1 MFHELLTSTTDM
13 DVLPCVLGYRPLR
26 RTIQVRLGTST
37 LRLPGTRR
45 KRLRCAWHAHLRGL
59 VKPIHETSGFK
70 EHQQDSL
77 SMLAHI
83 IRRILLLFPTL
94 LGISIII
101 FLMMHI
107 TPGDPA
113 ELLLGER
120 ATEPALEALREH
132 LGLNEPLY
140 IQYGMF
146 LKRLMK
152 GDLGETIWTRQ
163 KVWIE
168 VKQRFPATIELS
180 LAAMVIST
188 VFGVILGIISATKQ
202 YSLFD
207 YLSMLGALVGVS
219 MPIFWLGL
227 ILMLIFSLN
236 LGWFPMSG
244 RLSVGIELTKIT
256 NFYILDAL
264 LTKNWAALKDV
275 LWHLTLPA
283 FTLSTIPMAIVARMT
298 RSSMLEVLRQDYIKT
313 AKAKGLP
320 PVMVIVKHALR
331 NALIPVIT
339 VIGLMFGILMAGAIL
354 TETIFA
360 WPGVGKWLYDAVL
373 QRDYMVI
380 QGGTLFVAAI
390 FVIINLVVDILYA
403 VINPKI
409 SVH

>member
-1 MFHELLTSTTDM
+1 
-13 DVLPCVLGYRPLR
+13 
-26 RTIQVRLGTST
+26 
-37 LRLPGTRR
+37 
-45 KRLRCAWHAHLRGL
+45 
-59 VKPIHETSGFK
+59 
-70 EHQQDSL
+70 
-77 SMLAHI
+77 MLAHI

-120 ATEPALEALREH
+120 ATQPALEALREH

-140 IQYGMF
+140 VQYGMF

-180 LAAMVIST
+180 VAAMLISS
-188 VFGVILGIISATKQ
+188 VLGVILGIISATKQ

-227 ILMLIFSLN
+227 VLMLIFSLN

-244 RLSVGIELTKIT
+244 RLSVGIDLDPIT

-264 LTKNWAALKDV
+264 LTKNWPAFKDA

-313 AKAKGLP
+313 ARAKGLSP
-320 PVMVIVKHALR
+320 GIVVMKHALR

>member
-1 MFHELLTSTTDM
+1 
-13 DVLPCVLGYRPLR
+13 
-26 RTIQVRLGTST
+26 
-37 LRLPGTRR
+37 
-45 KRLRCAWHAHLRGL
+45 
-59 VKPIHETSGFK
+59 
-70 EHQQDSL
+70 
-77 SMLAHI
+77 MLAHI

-140 IQYGMF
+140 VQYGMF

-180 LAAMVIST
+180 IAAMLISSLL
-188 VFGVILGIISATKQ
+188 GVTLGIISATKQ

-227 ILMLIFSLN
+227 VLMLIFSLN

-244 RLSVGIELTKIT
+244 RLGVGIELDTIT

-264 LTKNWAALKDV
+264 LTKNWVALKDV

-283 FTLSTIPMAIVARMT
+283 FTLSTIPIAIVARMT

-313 AKAKGLP
+313 AKAKGLSP
-320 PVMVIVKHALR
+320 GIVIMKHALR

-390 FVIINLVVDILYA
+390 FVIINLVVDVLYA

-409 SVH
+409 SVQ

>member
-1 MFHELLTSTTDM
+1 
-13 DVLPCVLGYRPLR
+13 
-26 RTIQVRLGTST
+26 
-37 LRLPGTRR
+37 
-45 KRLRCAWHAHLRGL
+45 
-59 VKPIHETSGFK
+59 
-70 EHQQDSL
+70 
-77 SMLAHI
+77 
-83 IRRILLLFPTL
+83 
-94 LGISIII
+94 
-101 FLMMHI
+101 MMHI

-120 ATEPALEALREH
+120 ATETALEALREH
-132 LGLNEPLY
+132 LGLNEPLHV
-140 IQYGMF
+140 QYGMF

-163 KVWIE
+163 KVWVE

-180 LAAMVIST
+180 IAAMLISSF
-188 VFGVILGIISATKQ
+188 FGVILGIISATKQ

-227 ILMLIFSLN
+227 VLMLIFSLN

-244 RLSVGIELTKIT
+244 RLSVGIDIDPIT

-264 LTKNWAALKDV
+264 LTKNWPAFKDAI
-275 LWHLTLPA
+275 WHLTLPA

-313 AKAKGLP
+313 AKAKGLSP
-320 PVMVIVKHALR
+320 GIVIMKHALR

-390 FVIINLVVDILYA
+390 FVIINLVVDVLYA

-409 SVH
+409 SVQ

>member
-1 MFHELLTSTTDM
+1 
-13 DVLPCVLGYRPLR
+13 
-26 RTIQVRLGTST
+26 
-37 LRLPGTRR
+37 
-45 KRLRCAWHAHLRGL
+45 
-59 VKPIHETSGFK
+59 
-70 EHQQDSL
+70 
-77 SMLAHI
+77 MLAHI

-94 LGISIII
+94 LGISVII

-140 IQYGMF
+140 VQYGMF

-180 LAAMVIST
+180 IAAMLISS
-188 VFGVILGIISATKQ
+188 VLGVILGIISATKQ
-202 YSLFD
+202 YSFLD

-227 ILMLIFSLN
+227 VLMLIFSLN

-244 RLSVGIELTKIT
+244 RLSVGIDLDPIT

-264 LTKNWAALKDV
+264 LTKNWAAFKDA
-275 LWHLTLPA
+275 LWHITLPA

-313 AKAKGLP
+313 ARAKGLSP
-320 PVMVIVKHALR
+320 GIVILKHALR